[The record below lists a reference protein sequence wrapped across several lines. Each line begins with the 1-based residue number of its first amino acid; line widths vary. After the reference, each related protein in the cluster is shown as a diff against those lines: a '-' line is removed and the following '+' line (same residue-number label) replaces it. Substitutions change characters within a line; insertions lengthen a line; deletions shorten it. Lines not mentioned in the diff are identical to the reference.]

1 MQLYETC
8 CLNLSDIKWYKMKN
22 IRLCIRVDEYTNL
35 KLEEMS
41 QEWKIEKSA
50 IVRASLINL
59 IKQTVDEDG
68 NIKKTIAIEQD

>member
-1 MQLYETC
+1 
-8 CLNLSDIKWYKMKN
+8 MKN
-22 IRLCIRVDEYTNL
+22 MRLCIRVDEYTNL